1 MDVTE
6 SSEPTPSFSHLL
18 GLLLEAITAYLL
30 VRAPF
35 LPELSCPSTHQRR
48 RPLSPNYIRM
58 IINLLLT
65 SLSSWLLLLPVYAY
79 LRRLHSQP
87 SPLPLLPHS
96 RQVTSSRLSRC
107 CHSYA
112 GNGHL
117 CRATDVAPV
126 LLLFFELETPLSSLF
141 W

>member
-65 SLSSWLLLLPVYAY
+65 SLSRP
-79 LRRLHSQP
+79 
-87 SPLPLLPHS
+87 
-96 RQVTSSRLSRC
+96 
-107 CHSYA
+107 
-112 GNGHL
+112 GFFFFL
-117 CRATDVAPV
+117 CMRICDDFTRN
-126 LLLFFELETPLSSLF
+126 LLFLCFRILEK
-141 W
+141 

>member
-35 LPELSCPSTHQRR
+35 LPELSCPSTHHRR

-65 SLSSWLLLLPVYAY
+65 SLSLVLASSSSCVCVFATTSLATFSSSSASAFSRSNQLSTLKVLS
-79 LRRLHSQP
+79 LIRRKRSFV
-87 SPLPLLPHS
+87 S
-96 RQVTSSRLSRC
+96 R
-107 CHSYA
+107 
-112 GNGHL
+112 
-117 CRATDVAPV
+117 D
-126 LLLFFELETPLSSLF
+126 
-141 W
+141 